1 MKATSSQVVDPTAPQ
16 FVSRQVETSRLFW
29 YDLSPD
35 SSADGVVVG
44 GGYEVC
50 RPDFRIDRRDF
61 AWITVEFVGS
71 GRGHVEMSG
80 QRVDLRPG
88 SFFVYGPGVEH
99 HIGANP
105 ADPLKKY
112 FMVLAGAG
120 LEALAKR
127 LELSPGS
134 ITESTNPA
142 AMARAFDDLITRG
155 SKRSELG
162 HEICLTLARQILLM
176 AREDSLDVGLADTRA
191 FQTYRRVREVIE
203 ADHLKITTLEGIA
216 IRCELDAAYLCRL
229 FSRFQEETPYQ
240 HLTRLRM
247 EHAARRLIEGDLS
260 VKAVS
265 EELGFRDPFHF
276 SRVFK
281 SVHRVPPSQFRGGR
295 KDGSLGAV

>member
-1 MKATSSQVVDPTAPQ
+1 MKSTDAQVVDPTAPQ
-16 FVSRQVETSRLFW
+16 FVSRQVASSRLFW
-29 YDLSPD
+29 FDLSPD
-35 SSADGVVVG
+35 RSLPEVVVG

-50 RPDFRIDRRDF
+50 RPDFRIERREF
-61 AWITVEFVGS
+61 PWLTVEFVAS
-71 GRGHVEMSG
+71 GRGTVEMVG
-80 QRVDLRPG
+80 QRVELRPG
-88 SFFVYGPGVEH
+88 SVFVYGSGVEH
-99 HIGANP
+99 TITTNA

-112 FMVLAGAG
+112 FVVLGG
-120 LEALAKR
+120 ETMSELAKR
-127 LELSPGS
+127 LELGPGS

-142 AMARAFDDLITRG
+142 AMARAFDDLILRG

-162 HEICLTLARQILLM
+162 QELCLALARQILLM

-203 ADHLKITTLEGIA
+203 SGHLEITTLEGIA
-216 IRCELDAAYLCRL
+216 TRCDLDAAYLCRL

-295 KDGSLGAV
+295 KDGSLGSV

>member
-1 MKATSSQVVDPTAPQ
+1 MKPLNHNVVDPSAPQ
-16 FVSRQVETSRLFW
+16 FVSRQVASSRLFW
-29 YDLSPD
+29 FDLSPD
-35 SSADGVVVG
+35 PEADEGVVG

-50 RPDFRIDRRDF
+50 RPDFRIDRQEF
-61 AWITVEFVGS
+61 PWTTVEFVSS
-71 GRGHVEMSG
+71 GRGHVKMGG
-80 QRVDLRPG
+80 QRIELRPG
-88 SFFVYGPGVEH
+88 SLFVYGPGVEH
-99 HIGANP
+99 HIAVDA

-112 FMVLAGAG
+112 FVVIHGA
-120 LEALAKR
+120 ALDSLVGR
-127 LELSPGS
+127 LELVPGS
-134 ITESTNPA
+134 VTEITDPA
-142 AMARAFDDLITRG
+142 AMGRAFDELIRRG
-155 SKRSELG
+155 SRRTGLG
-162 HEICLTLARQILLM
+162 HELCVALVRQILLM
-176 AREDSLDVGLADTRA
+176 AREDSLEVGLADTRA

-203 ADHLKITTLEGIA
+203 RHHLEITTLEGIA
-216 IRCELDAAYLCRL
+216 GRCNLDAAYLCRL

-295 KDGSLGAV
+295 KDRSLGSV